1 MLSRRHPQMSSITS
15 AFLRLAAPR
24 WFLGTSFSSLV
35 SSSPC
40 QMVNSSVVNH
50 MSSTDGR
57 LPSCT
62 PTLFSTAA
70 HHDGSTCAAFG
81 VQRRCWS

>member
-15 AFLRLAAPR
+15 AFLRLAAPK

-40 QMVNSSVVNH
+40 QMVNSGEAHELN
-50 MSSTDGR
+50 GR
-57 LPSCT
+57 TPSMLHTQIIQHCGA
-62 PTLFSTAA
+62 P
-70 HHDGSTCAAFG
+70 
-81 VQRRCWS
+81 